1 MHSSVVEW
9 PQVVEKVLELV
20 HLGGGEDAL
29 EGDRFVA
36 AALGAVWRQ
45 IEGVLPVAFK
55 ERNSTRE

>member
-1 MHSSVVEW
+1 MHSPMGKG
-9 PQVVEKVLELV
+9 PQVVEKVLQLV

-36 AALGAVWRQ
+36 SALGAVWRQ